1 MINAIADKI
10 IVEYLR
16 EARTE
21 AGILL
26 PDSGQDPQGYGRVLS
41 VGSEVEHI
49 KEGDILIFHTRAG
62 MDFILDRRV
71 QKCLKDEEVYGI
83 VDNKEL
89 ENRLEALEFAGKSES
104 ENLVKPARGGVV
116 IAP

>member
-1 MINAIADKI
+1 MINAIEDKI

-21 AGILL
+21 AGIVL

-41 VGSEVEHI
+41 IGNKVEHI
-49 KEGDILIFHTRAG
+49 KEGDVLIFHTRAG
-62 MDFILDRRV
+62 MDFILDKRV
-71 QKCLKDEEVYGI
+71 QKCLKYEEVYGI
-83 VDNKEL
+83 VDDKEL
-89 ENRLEALEFAGKSES
+89 ESRLEALEFAGKSEGA
-104 ENLVKPARGGVV
+104 NLVRPAGGGVV

>member
-1 MINAIADKI
+1 MIKAVADKI

-21 AGILL
+21 AGLIL

-41 VGSEVEHI
+41 VGNEVEHI
-49 KEGDILIFHTRAG
+49 KEGDVLIFHTRAG
-62 MDFILDRRV
+62 MDFILDKRV
-71 QKCLKDEEVYGI
+71 QKCLKHEEVYGI

-89 ENRLEALEFAGKSES
+89 ESRLEALVFVGKSETA
-104 ENLVKPARGGVV
+104 NLVKPAGGVV